1 MSRDI
6 SLYIKDILQNMSAAE
21 EFIQGFSYD
30 QFASDKKTLNA
41 AMRSMEVIGE
51 AAKKVPDEIRAKYPS
66 VPWKEMAGMRDKL
79 IPLLFRCRSGGG
91 LAGRERPYSY
101 HQATHRANPPGSISL
116 AEERIRRHEKIHI
129 TLFASIAKLF

>member
-6 SLYIKDILQNMSAAE
+6 SLYIKDILQNMCDAE

-30 QFASDKKTLNA
+30 QFATDKKTLNA
-41 AMRSMEVIGE
+41 VLRSIEVIGE

-79 IPLLFRCRSGGG
+79 IHFYFGVD
-91 LAGRERPYSY
+91 RESVW
-101 HQATHRANPPGSISL
+101 L
-116 AEERIRRHEKIHI
+116 VVKERIPGLKPLMEQI
-129 TLFASIAKLF
+129 LQDLSVAQ